1 MIIRLFSFSVSILFF
16 CTISYPQNHEK
27 CGFDHK
33 HNALLQNLAYKNL
46 IEKSEA
52 EIKQYRLNQNKSSQ
66 VYNIPVVVHVLHKG
80 EAVGTGTNIS
90 DAQIN
95 SAISHLNQVYRGQTA
110 NSPTDFGI
118 QFSLAQQDPNC
129 NASNGINRINA
140 SAIPNYSSGGVDY
153 YGDGGE
159 ADENDLK
166 DLSKWPVSDY
176 FNIWIVSEIENNNG
190 GSGVQGYANF
200 FTGSNTYEGSMMMAN
215 VFGYDPTSANGSFN
229 LKFPRDNGTVVHEF
243 GHYLHLYHTFQGD
256 NDADQNGIGDNCP
269 GNVTV
274 GVDSDGCADTEIH
287 KRHTSQCKTGQ
298 NNDCTGAI
306 FGNNVA
312 LNFMSYASC
321 QDRLTNDQK
330 IRARGMLSSSGLS
343 LVYSIGDENPN
354 PGSGIVS
361 AATCT
366 PQTDAT
372 GLSGGYAGIMEMTI
386 VNTYS
391 NITSNAQND
400 GGYLDFSTQCLKA
413 INLYEDS
420 TYNFDFV
427 TWVNS
432 HNLKAYIDF
441 NNDGDF
447 LASCRP

>member
-1 MIIRLFSFSVSILFF
+1 M
-16 CTISYPQNHEK
+16 
-27 CGFDHK
+27 
-33 HNALLQNLAYKNL
+33 
-46 IEKSEA
+46 
-52 EIKQYRLNQNKSSQ
+52 
-66 VYNIPVVVHVLHKG
+66 
-80 EAVGTGTNIS
+80 GTGTNIS

-298 NNDCTGAI
+298 NTDCTGAI

-413 INLYEDS
+413 INLY
-420 TYNFDFV
+420 
-427 TWVNS
+427 
-432 HNLKAYIDF
+432 
-441 NNDGDF
+441 
-447 LASCRP
+447 